1 MNRYREAMSLALAML
16 DEGIITESEYHKID
30 RIMAEKH
37 GVNLSEIWGLNP
49 LIYKDIRGNIPSDEK
64 R

>member
-1 MNRYREAMSLALAML
+1 MNRYREAMSLARAML
-16 DEGIITESEYHKID
+16 EENIITESEYHKID

-49 LIYKDIRGNIPSDEK
+49 LIYKDIRGNISSDEK